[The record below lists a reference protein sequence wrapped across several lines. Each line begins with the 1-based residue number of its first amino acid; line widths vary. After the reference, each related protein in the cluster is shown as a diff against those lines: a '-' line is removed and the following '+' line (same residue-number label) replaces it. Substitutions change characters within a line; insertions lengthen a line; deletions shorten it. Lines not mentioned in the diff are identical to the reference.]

1 MKDHSPHGNIFISY
15 RRADNAA
22 GYSRSMAQ
30 ALRRTF
36 GRRQVFRD
44 IRSIPAGQDFSD
56 YIQNELDSCK
66 VMLVVIGNH
75 WLSTTDAQGKRRLD
89 DAGDW
94 VRQEV
99 STALRKGI
107 HVIPVL
113 VCGATMPSAEELP
126 AELAE
131 LAGRNSFEMTDVD
144 WEHDLERLS
153 ATLGSLLGVAHPTA
167 SYRPGR
173 PVERILDVVD
183 AIRRTPHGYRPPT
196 PSIAR
201 RTLSALGG
209 LVKTVLVL
217 GIIGLILVRNEGA
230 AAWLDKAWSRTLE
243 FVDQVTVSL
252 SKP

>member
-1 MKDHSPHGNIFISY
+1 MANIFISY

-30 ALRRTF
+30 ALRRAF
-36 GRRQVFRD
+36 GRKQVFRD
-44 IRSIPAGQDFSD
+44 IRSIPAGQKFSE
-56 YIQNELDSCK
+56 YIRSELDSCK

-75 WLSTTDAQGKRRLD
+75 WLSITDAHGKRRLD
-89 DAGDW
+89 DPDDW

-99 STALRKGI
+99 STALQNGI

-126 AELAE
+126 AELVE

-153 ATLGSLLGVAHPTA
+153 ATLGTLLGVANPTS
-167 SYRPGR
+167 SYRSGQPL
-173 PVERILDVVD
+173 ERILEVVD
-183 AIRRTPHGYRPPT
+183 AIRRAPRHDKPWQ

-201 RTLSALGG
+201 RALAALGG
-209 LVKTVLVL
+209 LVKTLLVL
-217 GIIGLILVRNEGA
+217 GIIGLILAQNEGA

-243 FVDQVTVSL
+243 IVDQITVTL
-252 SKP
+252 GNP